1 MLDDRFSAL
10 IASVILA
17 VSAIAVPASVHAAG
31 FAVGEQGAAARGV
44 GGAATARPD
53 LGESGFYNPAAFGFA
68 ESLSIAIG
76 ASGLAP
82 SVAHVH
88 PKSGERTGAQTGFS
102 TPPYFHAGYRFGDF
116 AAGVSFDVPFGS
128 GLSWPTDWRGRFEV
142 TAIDLQVF
150 EIAGAF
156 VWRPIEELAIAAGP
170 RLELATVG
178 YARQIDAV
186 DSEASVQLTGDAT
199 GVGGQLAVMYQ
210 PTDQLT
216 LGLSWRSRVRLEF
229 SGWADF
235 EDVPVELS
243 QKAHDQL
250 VTTEI
255 TLPDRIALGAA
266 YRFSEGLFADAI
278 ASVDLT
284 YWTWSTFQEFGIDF
298 EDDQTPDVTQPR
310 DWNDS
315 VTLAAGWE
323 QRGWIDDV
331 AFRAG
336 LAFDSAPSPTDTL
349 SPSSPDGN
357 RLIPSVGAG
366 YTLVDGLQLDVG
378 YGHVVFMGAK
388 ATGQAF
394 PGRYEASAELVS
406 LGLTYRPE

>member
-1 MLDDRFSAL
+1 LVL
-10 IASVILA
+10 LLLPGSVE
-17 VSAIAVPASVHAAG
+17 AAG

-44 GGAATARPD
+44 GGAATARSD
-53 LGESGFYNPAAFGFA
+53 IGEIGFYNPAAFGFVDT
-68 ESLSIAIG
+68 LSVTLG

-82 SVAHVH
+82 SIAHVH
-88 PKSGERTGAQTGFS
+88 PGSGEQTGAQTGLS

-128 GLSWPTDWRGRFEV
+128 GLEWPTDWRGRFEI

-150 EIAGAF
+150 EVAGAF
-156 VWRPIEELAIAAGP
+156 VWRPLDELAIAAGP

-186 DSEASVQLTGDAT
+186 DTEASVQLAGDAT
-199 GVGGQLAVMYQ
+199 GFGGQLAVMYK
-210 PTDQLT
+210 PSDQLT
-216 LGLSWRSRVRLEF
+216 LGLNWRSRVQLEL

-266 YRFSEGLFADAI
+266 YEFDGGLLDGVI
-278 ASVDLT
+278 TSVDVT

-310 DWNDS
+310 NWNDS

-323 QRGWIDDV
+323 QPGWIDDV

-349 SPSSPDGN
+349 SPSSPDGD
-357 RLIPSVGAG
+357 RLIPSIGAG
-366 YTLVDGLQLDVG
+366 YEVMDGLQLDVG
-378 YGHVVFMGAK
+378 YAHVVFMGEE

-394 PGRYEASAELVS
+394 PGRYDASAELVS
-406 LGLTYRPE
+406 LGVTYRPEE